1 MTVNLSVA
9 PAEWS
14 GQCEEEKTAYMF
26 TLFSFISVQ
35 ICIYTCNF
43 ALIANELIDAL
54 ALWSVH
60 LNEKSTGS
68 DSLSVVNGLSQS
80 QWRQKI
86 DLENAKCNGNI
97 TTSNE

>member
-54 ALWSVH
+54 AL
-60 LNEKSTGS
+60 
-68 DSLSVVNGLSQS
+68 
-80 QWRQKI
+80 
-86 DLENAKCNGNI
+86 
-97 TTSNE
+97 